1 MGKTIYLISILDKIN
16 KISFILVALL
26 TAVLIF
32 GIVFYFDKT
41 GTWLD
46 SEEKVLVRF
55 LKVVGI
61 FLGISL
67 IGLVMIP
74 KKEEMYMIAFTK
86 DYEVEDMYM
95 MTKEEIKGSIDYVF
109 KKIEELK
116 NNKN

>member
-1 MGKTIYLISILDKIN
+1 MGKTIYLISILDNLN

-26 TAVLIF
+26 TAILIL

-55 LKVVGI
+55 LKVVGV
-61 FLGISL
+61 FLCISL

-74 KKEEMYMIAFTK
+74 SKEEMYMIAFTK

-116 NNKN
+116 K

>member
-16 KISFILVALL
+16 KISFVLVALL
-26 TAVLIF
+26 AAVLIF
-32 GIVFYFDKT
+32 GISFYFYQT
-41 GTWLD
+41 GTVLD
-46 SEEKVLVRF
+46 SEEKALVRF
-55 LKVVGI
+55 LKIVGV

-116 NNKN
+116 K

>member
-1 MGKTIYLISILDKIN
+1 MGKTIYLISILDNIN
-16 KISFILVALL
+16 KISIVFVALL

-32 GIVFYFDKT
+32 GISFYFHQT
-41 GTWLD
+41 GTVVD
-46 SEEKVLVRF
+46 SEEKTLLRF
-55 LKVVGI
+55 LKIVGV
-61 FLGISL
+61 FWGISL

-116 NNKN
+116 K

>member
-1 MGKTIYLISILDKIN
+1 MGRIIYLISILDKIN
-16 KISFILVALL
+16 KASFILVALL

-41 GTWLD
+41 GTRLD

-55 LKVVGI
+55 LKVIGV

-67 IGLVMIP
+67 VGLVLIP
-74 KKEEMYMIAFTK
+74 NKEEMYMIALTK
-86 DYEVEDMYM
+86 DYEVEDVYS
-95 MTKEEIKGSIDYVF
+95 MTKDEIKGNIDYVF

-116 NNKN
+116 K